1 MFNLFFRPYVP
12 GFRVGLDSV
21 PGFDIDDNGVPR
33 RAAPSFGGT
42 LPDSASQQYPDAAQ
56 IQTPPSISVGLPGA
70 GSWVLPTPLPGFRV
84 SPQDDVPGFN
94 VGPQYSAPGFNIDE
108 NGNQQQETIWSGG
121 LPQGSATPQDPNIA
135 QTPTRPPDVD
145 DPVSPV
151 SSPLPEWP
159 YQLGTMLPPR
169 LPTVFDPNT
178 EPHLGISTPPGIG
191 PAPMTGAAPWP
202 LSIVPRQP
210 PGIDI
215 RSRAAAPQNINSQPA
230 AQQAMR
236 TDWLRLP
243 MGGWPYAQAEGA
255 QSPIPLARP
264 LADSSFSLASAG
276 DAGGQKAQR
285 QTALQHSQQTPSRTS
300 SALFDA
306 GLATV
311 RPFETQSITGFNP
324 KSDQEFSQLI
334 EAYRRLNESKQPDSD
349 RLPPSPPSNEN
360 GASSYAPPND
370 GSPLGQRLVQSTI
383 DTLVPGAHY
392 QALARQQLG
401 AGNYVGAGVYQAAA
415 LADAAL
421 GIATFGLGP
430 KLAAAGRAAAAEG
443 VALFRRAFNSEKQLK
458 AFLGKAPKG
467 MHWHHIVEQ
476 NKAVQF
482 GQRRIQ
488 SIENIVAVPEKEH
501 TKLSA
506 FYSSKQPFSEDMRVR
521 HWLRGQS
528 FEEQYEFGMKQLKS
542 VLGY

>member
-383 DTLVPGAHY
+383 DTLVPGCPLPGVGSSTVRGGKLRRCRCLSSSRARGCRARY
-392 QALARQQLG
+392 SDIRLRAKARRGRQGRCRRRSCPIPACVQLGEATKSFSREGSQGYALASHSRAKQSGSVWPAAHSKYREHRGRSGKG
-401 AGNYVGAGVYQAAA
+401 AYKIECVLFVK
-415 LADAAL
+415 
-421 GIATFGLGP
+421 AT
-430 KLAAAGRAAAAEG
+430 
-443 VALFRRAFNSEKQLK
+443 
-458 AFLGKAPKG
+458 
-467 MHWHHIVEQ
+467 
-476 NKAVQF
+476 
-482 GQRRIQ
+482 
-488 SIENIVAVPEKEH
+488 
-501 TKLSA
+501 
-506 FYSSKQPFSEDMRVR
+506 
-521 HWLRGQS
+521 
-528 FEEQYEFGMKQLKS
+528 
-542 VLGY
+542 VLGGHESASLA